1 MAGVFISY
9 RREDSPGHAGR
20 IFDNLRA
27 RLGSD
32 VVFMDVHAID
42 AGVDFAEALEDA
54 VGSCDALLAIIG
66 PSWISATDV
75 DGRKRLD
82 DPRDFVRIE
91 IGGAL
96 KRNVRVVPV
105 LVENADMPTQDDLP
119 DEIKPLTR
127 LNAVAMRDSR
137 WDADIDALV
146 RSVERLITPRAG
158 GDTVARDPTRP
169 GASTGRRKR
178 LWGAAAGT
186 IVLAT
191 GAILSPRAC
200 APDPEETLPSATT
213 SSPTT
218 TSPDIRSEPTASPLP
233 STARRGGLG
242 IGWFGLWLRTI
253 TDTPPGVIVG
263 RIASGGPAA
272 SAGIQVDDVLIEVA
286 GKPVRSF
293 SDVADAVVDHV
304 GSTPPGTPTSVEV
317 VRNGTHLRL
326 QVVFDREFVLR

>member
-1 MAGVFISY
+1 VFISY

-54 VGSCDALLAIIG
+54 IGSCDALLAIIG
-66 PSWISATDV
+66 PSWISATDA
-75 DGRKRLD
+75 DGRRRLD

-119 DEIKPLTR
+119 DEIKALTR
-127 LNAVAMRDSR
+127 LNAVAMRDAR

-146 RSVERLITPRAG
+146 RSVERLITPPGRDERVPRDRA
-158 GDTVARDPTRP
+158 RP
-169 GASTGRRKR
+169 GASTGRRNW

-186 IVLAT
+186 MALAAV
-191 GAILSPRAC
+191 AILGPRAC
-200 APDPEETLPSATT
+200 APDSNETLPA
-213 SSPTT
+213 TT
-218 TSPDIRSEPTASPLP
+218 TSPDTRSEPTASQLP
-233 STARRGGLG
+233 TAQQSPPPTRRGRLG
-242 IGWFGLWLRTI
+242 VGWFGLWLDTV

-263 RIASGGPAA
+263 RISSGGPAA

-293 SDVADAVVDHV
+293 SDVADAVVNHV
-304 GSTPPGTPTSVEV
+304 KSTPPGTSAIVEV

-326 QVVFDREFVLR
+326 PVVFDRDFVLR